1 MSAGF
6 GDVTVATP
14 DEVEAARLVVSNAM
28 SLLDWCAGLNA
39 MLLSDDGETV
49 PVLPE
54 DLREAYRAA
63 VDELRAEHYELAD
76 TTFSGSN
83 EQLGF
88 DQVTRI
94 LGAVGWTGRLLESSS
109 ASSSTPDAQRSWR
122 SPDKAA
128 AVAGESAAAYSV
140 DSSVSSTPRLTASP
154 ASPASA
160 LSRKSRISS
169 SAQSP
174 PDAERPARCGPL

>member
-6 GDVTVATP
+6 DDVTVATP

-28 SLLDWCAGLNA
+28 SLLDWCAGLDA

-54 DLREAYRAA
+54 DLREAYGDA

-76 TTFSGSN
+76 TTFSGNN

-88 DQVTRI
+88 EEVTRI
-94 LGAVGWTGRLLESSS
+94 LGAVGWTGRLLQFKLGVLEH
-109 ASSSTPDAQRSWR
+109 AGRR
-122 SPDKAA
+122 EVME
-128 AVAGESAAAYSV
+128 VAGQGRGGGGRIRRRVFSGFLGVLNAAL
-140 DSSVSSTPRLTASP
+140 DS
-154 ASPASA
+154 
-160 LSRKSRISS
+160 LSGIPGVGAIKELK
-169 SAQSP
+169 
-174 PDAERPARCGPL
+174 DFLERAIAA